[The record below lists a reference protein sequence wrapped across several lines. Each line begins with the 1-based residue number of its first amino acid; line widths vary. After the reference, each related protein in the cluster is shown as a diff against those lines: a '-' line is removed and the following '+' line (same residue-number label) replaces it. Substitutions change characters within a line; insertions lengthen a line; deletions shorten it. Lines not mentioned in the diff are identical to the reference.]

1 MHRGLAALAVVLAFA
16 VPTAAAAAPMADA
29 GASAKKGKKRGWKTL
44 RGKGGFQVRVP
55 QGYRL
60 TVDQG
65 GYEIAGRGGKMTLLA
80 VRTAGPTRTVAEA
93 LLGGALPATPNADQ
107 FGLTLKLKSG
117 DKGEIY
123 FSKEAAGVAV
133 TLLEPGKKKKRG
145 KGKGKRAGKRATASA
160 QIGSGQR
167 NLFSRIAGSARNVG
181 TVNLPTTTTQEQE
194 AEIPLKPFTTVDGS
208 AKAMVPNAPG
218 WVAGGKEGIVEGYS
232 EQGSYAFG
240 VPIRITEQCIAPPCS
255 SASIFLP
262 YMGVQQA
269 LQQAWPRIL
278 SQVGA
283 QNPAIQIVSQIPG
296 SAGLLGVAES
306 GMFQV
311 RFQANGKAGT
321 AYVIAGTAPI
331 ETNLW
336 LFYYSYIA
344 AYDGVPGTVGDALLR
359 TWQSWDP
366 SVNQAER
373 QAQTIITQQETMSI
387 IQSSNEYRR
396 AVYEK
401 TNYNWSTYI
410 KGGNPVLAPVAQG
423 AIGEGGVT
431 LVQGSDGKFFDFSG
445 NQFKKPGE

>member
-1 MHRGLAALAVVLAFA
+1 MHKAGAALAVLLALI
-16 VPTAAAAAPMADA
+16 VAAPVQAAQGDAD
-29 GASAKKGKKRGWKTL
+29 ASAKKSKKKGWKTL
-44 RGKGGFQVRVP
+44 RGQGGFSVRVP

-65 GYEIAGRGGKMTLLA
+65 GYEIAGPGGKMTLLA
-80 VRTAGPTRTVAEA
+80 VRTTGPTRTVAEA

-117 DKGEIY
+117 NQGEIY
-123 FSKEAAGVAV
+123 FSKAPRGVAV
-133 TLLEPGKKKKRG
+133 TLLEPGKKKG
-145 KGKGKRAGKRATASA
+145 KKGGKGKRGGKRASASA
-160 QIGSGQR
+160 AVGNGQR
-167 NLFSRIAGSARNVG
+167 KLFSRIAGSARNVG
-181 TVNLPTTTTQEQE
+181 TVNLPTTKTQEQE
-194 AEIPLKPFTTVDGS
+194 PEIPLKPFTTTDGS

-232 EQGSYAFG
+232 EHASYAFG
-240 VPIRITEQCIAPPCS
+240 VPIRIIEPSGCFFPPCPGV
-255 SASIFLP
+255 ILP
-262 YMGVQQA
+262 YMPVQRA
-269 LQQAWPRIL
+269 LQEAWPKIL
-278 SQVGA
+278 AGMGVRD
-283 QNPAIQIVSQIPG
+283 PAVQIVSQIPG
-296 SAGLLGVAES
+296 SAGVLGVPES
-306 GMFQV
+306 GMFQI

-321 AYVIAGTAPI
+321 GYVIAGTASI
-331 ETNLW
+331 EPNLW

-431 LVQGSDGKFFDFSG
+431 LVQGSDGKFFDFAG
-445 NQFKKPGE
+445 NQFKNPGE